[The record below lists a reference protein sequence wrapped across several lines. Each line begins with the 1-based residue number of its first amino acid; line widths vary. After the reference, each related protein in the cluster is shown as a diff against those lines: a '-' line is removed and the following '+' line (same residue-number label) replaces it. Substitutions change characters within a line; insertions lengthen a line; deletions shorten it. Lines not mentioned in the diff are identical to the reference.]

1 MRKGWEDLPID
12 ILVNVF
18 KRVRFDDLVIG
29 VPVVCKHWH
38 EASKDPSCWQHLDF
52 LQYWYRISPRIC
64 SVHHGSAPFHQALAF
79 AISQSRQSMVSIKFP
94 EMEWE
99 SRDLLCLANSCPNI
113 EHLSLLFPK
122 VLYAEEFS
130 LAISKLTKLRSME
143 VDDGAISSELLKQIN
158 AVCKDFTRLKVLGN
172 VTVDIASAIF
182 NHLPNL
188 RHLDLSYCSF
198 CHETLQLVQKRC
210 REGFKSL
217 DISNARQVNDFDECE
232 IENTIGLGDNILKDL
247 SKKKLRDLGVMTAI
261 SRLRGIASHPNQGA
275 EPVDRN
281 RTGLSLPAESSS
293 ILDKHLPRKPLQLPP
308 KKPSFL
314 HTIPQLWSL
323 KQRPLNWWLCDSHVL
338 ASAVFV
344 ISANTHRTRV
354 VRTKRIKK
362 ELISG
367 EEKEPH

>member
-29 VPVVCKHWH
+29 VPAVCKHWR

-64 SVHHGSAPFHQALAF
+64 SVHQGSAPFHQALAF

-94 EMEWE
+94 EMEWQ
-99 SRDLLCLANSCPNI
+99 SSDLLCLANSCPNI
-113 EHLSLLFPK
+113 EHLSLLCPK

-130 LAISKLTKLRSME
+130 LAISKCTKLRSME

-172 VTVDIASAIF
+172 VTVDIASAIV

-198 CHETLQLVQKRC
+198 CHEALQLVLERC
-210 REGFKSL
+210 RGGLKSL
-217 DISNARQVNDFDECE
+217 DISNARQVKFNRCSFMSIRWKICIFALSISDLDECE
-232 IENTIGLGDNILKDL
+232 IENTIGLGDNILQDL
-247 SKKKLRDLGVMTAI
+247 SKKKLRDLGVMRAI
-261 SRLRGIASHPNQGA
+261 SRLRGIASHPYQGA

-293 ILDKHLPRKPLQLPP
+293 ILDVMEDIHAPYSDDGDQ
-308 KKPSFL
+308 
-314 HTIPQLWSL
+314 
-323 KQRPLNWWLCDSHVL
+323 
-338 ASAVFV
+338 
-344 ISANTHRTRV
+344 
-354 VRTKRIKK
+354 
-362 ELISG
+362 
-367 EEKEPH
+367 